1 MNRENIKKLISQVI
15 NESGDDATRDGLKGT
30 PERVSKLYNELL
42 SGYGKDIN
50 ELVKDSLFKTT
61 LDDMIVV
68 KNIEFSSTCEHEM
81 TPFFGM
87 VNLGY
92 IPDGNIIGLSKI
104 PKIIEIFSKRLQVQ
118 ENLTNQISSALDSI
132 ISPHGLGVVVEARH
146 TCSIMRGDNFSSS
159 NLITSSMHGSFRS
172 NSKTRQEFL
181 SHIEKNILWMTK
193 LSLMEL
199 SQIVLLGLI

>member
-1 MNRENIKKLISQVI
+1 MNKDNIKKLISYI
-15 NESGDDATRDGLKGT
+15 IAESGDNPIRDGLKGT
-30 PERVSKLYNELL
+30 PERVAQLYEELL
-42 SGYGKDIN
+42 SGYGKDVN
-50 ELVKDSLFKTT
+50 KTLENSLFKTT

-68 KNIEFSSTCEHEM
+68 KNIEFYSICEHDL

-92 IPDGNIIGLSKI
+92 IPNGNIIGLSKI
-104 PKIIEIFSKRLQVQ
+104 PKIVEIFSKRLQVQ

-146 TCSIMRGDNFSSS
+146 TCSIIRGDNFSSS

-181 SHIEKNILWMTK
+181 SHIEKNIL
-193 LSLMEL
+193 
-199 SQIVLLGLI
+199 

>member
-1 MNRENIKKLISQVI
+1 MDKENIKKLIFQIISD
-15 NESGDDATRDGLKGT
+15 SGDDSARDGLKGT
-30 PERVSKLYNELL
+30 PERVANLYEELL
-42 SGYGKDIN
+42 SGYTKDLN
-50 ELVKDSLFKTT
+50 ELVKNSLFKTT

-68 KNIEFSSTCEHEM
+68 KNIEFSSTCEHEI

-92 IPDGNIIGLSKI
+92 IPNGNIIGLSKI

-118 ENLTNQISSALDSI
+118 ENLTNQISSALDSV

-181 SHIEKNILWMTK
+181 SHIEKNI
-193 LSLMEL
+193 
-199 SQIVLLGLI
+199 I

>member
-15 NESGDDATRDGLKGT
+15 IDSGDDVTRDGLEGT

-104 PKIIEIFSKRLQVQ
+104 PKIIEVFSKRLQVQ

-132 ISPHGLGVVVEARH
+132 ISPQGLGVVFEAWH

-181 SHIEKNILWMTK
+181 SHIEKNIL
-193 LSLMEL
+193 
-199 SQIVLLGLI
+199 

>member
-181 SHIEKNILWMTK
+181 SHIEKNIL
-193 LSLMEL
+193 
-199 SQIVLLGLI
+199 

>member
-1 MNRENIKKLISQVI
+1 MNKDNIKKLISYI
-15 NESGDDATRDGLKGT
+15 IAESGDNPTRDGLKGT
-30 PERVSKLYNELL
+30 PNRVAQLYEELL
-42 SGYGKDIN
+42 SGYGKDVN
-50 ELVKDSLFKTT
+50 KTLENSLFKTT

-68 KNIEFSSTCEHEM
+68 KNIEFYSICEHDL

-92 IPDGNIIGLSKI
+92 IPNGNIIGLSKI

-146 TCSIMRGDNFSSS
+146 TCSIIRGDNFSSS

-181 SHIEKNILWMTK
+181 SHIEKNILWKT
-193 LSLMEL
+193 
-199 SQIVLLGLI
+199 GF

>member
-1 MNRENIKKLISQVI
+1 MNKISMITERKIDGFDASGNRAEWEIKALKKKGFFDIELID
-15 NESGDDATRDGLKGT
+15 EFD
-30 PERVSKLYNELL
+30 
-42 SGYGKDIN
+42 
-50 ELVKDSLFKTT
+50 KT
-61 LDDMIVV
+61 
-68 KNIEFSSTCEHEM
+68 
-81 TPFFGM
+81 
-87 VNLGY
+87 
-92 IPDGNIIGLSKI
+92 KI

-181 SHIEKNILWMTK
+181 SHIEKN
-193 LSLMEL
+193 
-199 SQIVLLGLI
+199 VL

>member
-1 MNRENIKKLISQVI
+1 MNKDNIKKLISYI
-15 NESGDDATRDGLKGT
+15 IAESGDNPTRDGLKGT
-30 PERVSKLYNELL
+30 PERVAQLYEELL
-42 SGYGKDIN
+42 SGYGKDVTKTLEN
-50 ELVKDSLFKTT
+50 SLFKTT

-68 KNIEFSSTCEHEM
+68 KNIEFYSICEHDL

-92 IPDGNIIGLSKI
+92 IPNGNIIGLSKI

-146 TCSIMRGDNFSSS
+146 TCSIIRGDNFSSS

-181 SHIEKNILWMTK
+181 SHIEKNIL
-193 LSLMEL
+193 
-199 SQIVLLGLI
+199 

>member
-1 MNRENIKKLISQVI
+1 MDKENIKKLISQVI
-15 NESGDDATRDGLKGT
+15 RDSGDDSERDGLKGT
-30 PERVSKLYNELL
+30 PERVSKLYEELL
-42 SGYGKDIN
+42 SGYGKNIN
-50 ELVKDSLFKTT
+50 ALVKDSLFKTT

-104 PKIIEIFSKRLQVQ
+104 PKIIEIFSKRLQGQ
-118 ENLTNQISSALDSI
+118 ENLTNQISSARDSI

-172 NSKTRQEFL
+172 NLKTRQEFL
-181 SHIEKNILWMTK
+181 SHIEKNILWATK
-193 LSLMEL
+193 LS
-199 SQIVLLGLI
+199 

>member
-15 NESGDDATRDGLKGT
+15 NDSGDDVTRDGLEGT

-193 LSLMEL
+193 LS
-199 SQIVLLGLI
+199 

>member
-1 MNRENIKKLISQVI
+1 MCFRSTLYNQKVNKENIKKLISLI
-15 NESGDDATRDGLKGT
+15 IEGSGDNHARDGLKGT
-30 PERVSKLYNELL
+30 PERVANLYEELF
-42 SGYGKDIN
+42 SGYKKDIN
-50 ELVKDSLFKTT
+50 DIVNNSLFDTT

-68 KNIEFSSTCEHEM
+68 KNIEFSSICEHEM

-92 IPDGNIIGLSKI
+92 IPNKKIIGLSKI

-118 ENLTNQISSALDSI
+118 ENLTNQISTALDSV

-181 SHIEKNILWMTK
+181 SHIEKNIL
-193 LSLMEL
+193 
-199 SQIVLLGLI
+199 

>member
-1 MNRENIKKLISQVI
+1 MDKENIKKLISQVI
-15 NESGDDATRDGLKGT
+15 RDSGDDSERDGLKGT
-30 PERVSKLYNELL
+30 PERVSKLYEELL
-42 SGYGKDIN
+42 SGYGKNIN
-50 ELVKDSLFKTT
+50 ALVKDSLFKTT

-159 NLITSSMHGSFRS
+159 NLIP
-172 NSKTRQEFL
+172 TRKF
-181 SHIEKNILWMTK
+181 SPGWM
-193 LSLMEL
+193 L
-199 SQIVLLGLI
+199 

>member
-1 MNRENIKKLISQVI
+1 MDKENIKKLISQVI
-15 NESGDDATRDGLKGT
+15 RDSGDDSERDGLKGT
-30 PERVSKLYNELL
+30 PERVSKLYEELL
-42 SGYGKDIN
+42 SGYGKNIN
-50 ELVKDSLFKTT
+50 ALVKDSLFKTT

-172 NSKTRQEFL
+172 NLKTRQEFL
-181 SHIEKNILWMTK
+181 SHIEKNILWATK
-193 LSLMEL
+193 LS
-199 SQIVLLGLI
+199 

>member
-1 MNRENIKKLISQVI
+1 MKNNKNIEKITKQLLEEIGEDPSRE
-15 NESGDDATRDGLKGT
+15 GLLKT
-30 PERVSKLYNELL
+30 PLRVSKSWGFLTEGYN
-42 SGYGKDIN
+42 SNIN
-50 ELVKDSLFKTT
+50 KIVNNAIFKEEYDEMV
-61 LDDMIVV
+61 LV
-68 KNIEFSSTCEHEM
+68 KNIEFSSTCEHEI

-92 IPDGNIIGLSKI
+92 IPNGNIIGLSKI

-118 ENLTNQISSALDSI
+118 ENLTNQISSALDSV

-181 SHIEKNILWMTK
+181 SHIEKNI
-193 LSLMEL
+193 
-199 SQIVLLGLI
+199 I

>member
-1 MNRENIKKLISQVI
+1 MNKEIIKKLIFQVI
-15 NESGDDATRDGLKGT
+15 SDSGDDSTRDGLKGT
-30 PERVSKLYNELL
+30 PERVSKLYEELL

-50 ELVKDSLFKTT
+50 ELVKNSLFKTT

-92 IPDGNIIGLSKI
+92 IPNGNIIGLSKI

-172 NSKTRQEFL
+172 NSKTSQEFL
-181 SHIEKNILWMTK
+181 SHIEKNIL
-193 LSLMEL
+193 
-199 SQIVLLGLI
+199 

>member
-1 MNRENIKKLISQVI
+1 MNKENIKKLIFQVI
-15 NESGDDATRDGLKGT
+15 SDSGDDSTREGFKGT
-30 PERVSKLYNELL
+30 PQRVSRLYEELL

-50 ELVKDSLFKTT
+50 ELVKNSLFETT

-92 IPDGNIIGLSKI
+92 IPNGNIIGLSKI

-181 SHIEKNILWMTK
+181 SHIEKNIL
-193 LSLMEL
+193 
-199 SQIVLLGLI
+199 